1 MVKLY
6 GAPLSNYYN
15 MVKTAML
22 EKGIEFEEVL
32 TPPSQESDYLGKSSM
47 GKIPCIE
54 TDSGFVAETITIL
67 NYLEEMYPDKPLL
80 PSDPFERAKV
90 RELAHSL
97 EIYVEVVARRGYGAL
112 RGNEVPDDIKEG
124 MATELP
130 KGASAVA
137 RLTRCSPYLAGEAF
151 TFADLVGYF
160 TFIYANRSAQANID
174 TDLLAMIPGGQEWFD
189 LIGER
194 ESVKKALADQA
205 ST

>member
-1 MVKLY
+1 MIKLY

-22 EKGIEFEEVL
+22 EKGVEFEEVL
-32 TPPSQESDYLGKSSM
+32 TSPSQESDYLGKSSM

-54 TDSGFVAETITIL
+54 TDNGFVAETLTIL

-97 EIYVEVVARRGYGAL
+97 EIYVEIPARRGYGAL
-112 RGNEVPDDIKEG
+112 RGNEVPDKIKEEMTG
-124 MATELP
+124 ELA
-130 KGASAVA
+130 KGAAAVA
-137 RLTRCSPYLAGEAF
+137 RLAKCSPYIAGEAF

-160 TFIYANRSAQANID
+160 TFIYANRSAKANID
-174 TDLLAMIPGGQEWFD
+174 TDILGMISGGQEWYD
-189 LIGER
+189 LVGER
-194 ESVKKALADQA
+194 ESVKKALADQ
-205 ST
+205 